1 MKKVLALLLCVALAV
16 TSLITAFAAS
26 PKFECTVSDKSVKMG
41 DTFTV
46 TVSISNYEPIRGGAL
61 LFTVDRDVFTVI
73 SGEWLIKNT
82 TMALFDSEQLTA
94 TFASS
99 NFQAQD
105 INGDIFCLTLKAKED
120 LNSAGSVDI
129 FVEPQLTNADDE
141 NIAEGVTGKT
151 SIFISCMEHKY
162 GNLIPEVPAKCGIA
176 GKKAY
181 YECSVCHKLFNES
194 KTEVTAE
201 QLVIPATGEHVDA
214 DGDWEWDATY
224 HWRTCECG
232 AIFNKE
238 VHCGGEATDSSK
250 AVCSVC
256 RTEYGELIFTDE
268 IIGIEITPPTKVN
281 YLLGEKFE
289 AAGLVVRNVYRSGKK
304 AETTGSYDLPDMQT
318 VRNFVVFVT
327 ANGFSDSFII
337 RVSTKGDINADG
349 KVSLADVITAARTA
363 VGAAQNPNS
372 AEVVF
377 GDVIGSDARV
387 TLADVLKLA
396 RVSLGIDIIE

>member
-1 MKKVLALLLCVALAV
+1 M
-16 TSLITAFAAS
+16 
-26 PKFECTVSDKSVKMG
+26 
-41 DTFTV
+41 
-46 TVSISNYEPIRGGAL
+46 
-61 LFTVDRDVFTVI
+61 
-73 SGEWLIKNT
+73 
-82 TMALFDSEQLTA
+82 
-94 TFASS
+94 
-99 NFQAQD
+99 
-105 INGDIFCLTLKAKED
+105 
-120 LNSAGSVDI
+120 DI

-224 HWRTCECG
+224 HWHTCECG

-349 KVSLADVITAARTA
+349 KVSLADVIAAARTA
-363 VGAAQNPNS
+363 VGAVQNPNS